1 MILFCGIIN
10 DFGIRR
16 NGKSNGYLG
25 GLTEAMGGNGQC
37 PQNIIADIF
46 IDDRQLLSRVKQLY
60 ELLGFDAFSDEQGN
74 VEWSETL
81 LVVDH
86 GIFPITVRDEYGIN
100 RGGVPCIIAG
110 SKCDAHTSVFG
121 GYGCDYAVV
130 QGEFVGVITENS
142 IARKFLQS
150 IHHLYI
156 AF

>member
-1 MILFCGIIN
+1 
-10 DFGIRR
+10 
-16 NGKSNGYLG
+16 
-25 GLTEAMGGNGQC
+25 
-37 PQNIIADIF
+37 
-46 IDDRQLLSRVKQLY
+46 
-60 ELLGFDAFSDEQGN
+60 

-110 SKCDAHTSVFG
+110 SKCDANTTVFG

-142 IARKFLQS
+142 IARKFLHVYTSYIRDYNKQTLHS
-150 IHHLYI
+150 KGDEWFVFGIYLGLRQQNVQNIIYKMAKTVRFLKLTLYI
-156 AF
+156 IEFAVYNKTNFYLEDKP